1 MNETHRL
8 SPEQRARLER
18 LADRGVLTREQVAA
32 VLEEL
37 DSPRAA
43 PESTGSGL
51 WEVLGYIGGA
61 LVLGGASLLVGMSW
75 EDLTRPARV
84 GLLVAAT
91 LALAAAGLVIA
102 GGPRGARAFA
112 AQPASPRGRIV
123 GVLFALGACTAALA
137 VGSGVDAY
145 ESLAATA
152 TGLLVALLG
161 YAVVRGLPLLVVAV
175 GFSVGVVVSAGEE
188 WFSESTPLMTTALVA
203 LGAVWTAL
211 AATGALRH
219 RQTALGAGV
228 VIALAGSQ
236 YPLTSEQPWWGYG
249 LTLLIALGCF
259 AAYLAERAAVLL
271 VLGVVGVTVSV
282 PEAVWD
288 WTGGALSGPL
298 VVLLVGVV
306 FLAAGGIGL
315 RLRRNPPPLKS

>member
-8 SPEQRARLER
+8 SSEQRARLER

-37 DSPRAA
+37 DHPRPV
-43 PESTGSGL
+43 PESAGTGL

-75 EDLTRPARV
+75 EDLTRPGRV
-84 GLLVAAT
+84 GLLAAAT
-91 LALAAAGLVIA
+91 LVLAVAGLVIA

-112 AQPASPRGRIV
+112 GQAPSPRGRIV

-137 VGSGVDAY
+137 VGSGLDAY
-145 ESLAATA
+145 ESLAATT
-152 TGLLVALLG
+152 TGLLAALLG
-161 YAVVRGLPLLVVAV
+161 YAVVRGVPLLVVAI
-175 GFSVGVVVSAGEE
+175 GFSIGVVTSAAGE
-188 WFSESTPLMTTALVA
+188 WFNDSTPLTTTALVA

-211 AATGALRH
+211 AVAGVLRYRH
-219 RQTALGAGV
+219 TALGAGV
-228 VIALAGSQ
+228 VIAMAGSQ
-236 YPLTSEQPWWGYG
+236 YPMSSEQPWWGYG
-249 LTLLIALGCF
+249 LTLLIALACF
-259 AAYLAERAAVLL
+259 AAYLVERAAVLL

-315 RLRRNPPPLKS
+315 RLRRNPPPLRS